1 MNKNTTITKSK
12 CPECGKTTLQ
22 NFRPFCSKRC
32 ADLDLGKWFNESY
45 QLPGDAEIP
54 DDMDGGED
62 HDKR

>member
-1 MNKNTTITKSK
+1 MVNKSK

-22 NFRPFCSKRC
+22 EFRPFCSKRC

-54 DDMDGGED
+54 DDIDGDEDGGG
-62 HDKR
+62 R